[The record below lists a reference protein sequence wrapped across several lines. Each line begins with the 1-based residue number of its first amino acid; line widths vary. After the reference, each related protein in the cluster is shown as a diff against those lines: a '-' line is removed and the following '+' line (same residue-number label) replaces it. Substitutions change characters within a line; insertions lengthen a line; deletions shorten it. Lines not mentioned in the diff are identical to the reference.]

1 MNATAIFH
9 SSCKCHEPTN
19 TGIRFSP
26 FYFLQLSSASFSTSP
41 INNVIG
47 CADLFRCSRKKK
59 KRFRSNRK
67 SFSFFT
73 IFFFSADKNG
83 PRPARKAYGR
93 LSVDSDENCN
103 RTAATTTTTT
113 TANNS
118 NIRRSRT
125 YNNPFDE
132 LDNSDI
138 LDDSAK
144 CPDECVSSSASPGD
158 PNDNDSE
165 IDLDFASKK
174 NRPLNEATL
183 NRLQAMAIS
192 DDDDYGKYFV

>member
-1 MNATAIFH
+1 M
-9 SSCKCHEPTN
+9 C
-19 TGIRFSP
+19 
-26 FYFLQLSSASFSTSP
+26 
-41 INNVIG
+41 
-47 CADLFRCSRKKK
+47 
-59 KRFRSNRK
+59 
-67 SFSFFT
+67 FF
-73 IFFFSADKNG
+73 ADKNG
-83 PRPARKAYGR
+83 QRPARKAYGR

-103 RTAATTTTTT
+103 RTSTTT

-144 CPDECVSSSASPGD
+144 CSSLDECGSSTASPTE

-165 IDLDFASKK
+165 IDLDFASSK
-174 NRPLNEATL
+174 NQPLNENTL

-192 DDDDYGKYFV
+192 DDDDYGKCSFLQLIPINSI

>member
-1 MNATAIFH
+1 MQAN
-9 SSCKCHEPTN
+9 
-19 TGIRFSP
+19 GISNWNFFVFS
-26 FYFLQLSSASFSTSP
+26 
-41 INNVIG
+41 
-47 CADLFRCSRKKK
+47 LFR
-59 KRFRSNRK
+59 F
-67 SFSFFT
+67 
-73 IFFFSADKNG
+73 ADKNG
-83 PRPARKAYGR
+83 QRPARKAYGR

-103 RTAATTTTTT
+103 RTATTTTQT
-113 TANNS
+113 NNA

-144 CPDECVSSSASPGD
+144 CSDDCVSSSASPSD

-165 IDLDFASKK
+165 IDLDFASSK
-174 NRPLNEATL
+174 NRPLNENTL

-192 DDDDYGKYFV
+192 DDDDYGK